1 MVGFTQTHFG
11 LKVVLE
17 VSTKALTQWHLTD
30 EHLALK
36 NLILSLHKNGLTD
49 SQIAIY
55 LTTNQIASKRG
66 KIDWQ
71 AKNVWSVRKRFAQ
84 RADRSTHNSFR
95 FSEVTLQT
103 PLGDYEIK
111 HSNIEGLDIKELGNK
126 G

>member
-1 MVGFTQTHFG
+1 MVGFTETHVG

-36 NLILSLHKNGLTD
+36 NLIISLHEKVLTD

-55 LTTNQIASKRG
+55 LSTNQIASKQG

-84 RADRSTHNSFR
+84 RAERSTHNGFR
-95 FSEVTLQT
+95 FIEITLRT
-103 PLGDYEIK
+103 PLGDYKIK
-111 HSNIEGLDIKELGNK
+111 HSNIEGLDTKTE
-126 G
+126 